1 VSAPP
6 APVAVVTGAN
16 RGIGRAITVALAA
29 AGYTVAASAR
39 DPASLDAT
47 VTAAAAAAAAT
58 AAGQAGGTAV
68 PVACDVC
75 DEASVA
81 ALADRAGQ
89 LGPVRAV
96 VANAGIAGPTAPLHE
111 ITLAD
116 WRETV
121 ATDLDGVFLTFR
133 AFIPAMVE
141 RRGGSLIA
149 ISSMTGKRP
158 LYGRTPYAAAKMGVI
173 GLVRTL
179 ATELGPYDIRVNA
192 VCPGLVAGPR
202 IEAVLARQAAARGI
216 TEEAVRAEADA
227 LSPLRR
233 LVTAEEVA
241 AACVFLASPG
251 SASITGEDLNVA
263 AGVVMY

>member
-1 VSAPP
+1 MSAPP

-39 DPASLDAT
+39 DPSSLAET
-47 VTAAAAAAAAT
+47 VAEADK
-58 AAGQAGGTAV
+58 AGGTAV
-68 PVACDVC
+68 PFGCDVC

-81 ALADRAGQ
+81 DLANRAGQ

-141 RRGGSLIA
+141 RRDGSLIA

-216 TEEAVRAEADA
+216 TEEAVRAEADS

-241 AACVFLASPG
+241 AACVFLASDG

>member
-1 VSAPP
+1 VSTPDN
-6 APVAVVTGAN
+6 PVAVITGAN

-29 AGYTVAASAR
+29 AGFTVAASAR
-39 DPASLDAT
+39 DPASLADT
-47 VTAAAAAAAAT
+47 VKEAD
-58 AAGQAGGTAV
+58 QAGGTAV

-75 DEASVA
+75 DEHSVT
-81 ALADRAGQ
+81 ALARRAEQ

-116 WRETV
+116 WRETI

-133 AFIPAMVE
+133 AFIPAMIE
-141 RRGGSLIA
+141 RRDGSLIA

-158 LYGRTPYAAAKMGVI
+158 LHGRTPYAAAKMGVI

-179 ATELGPYDIRVNA
+179 ADELGPHNVRVNA
-192 VCPGLVAGPR
+192 ICPGAVAGPR
-202 IEAVLARQAAARGI
+202 IDQVLARQAAVRGI
-216 TEEAVRAEADA
+216 TEEEARAQMTA
-227 LSPLRR
+227 LTPLRR
-233 LVTAEEVA
+233 LVQAEEVA
-241 AACVFLASPG
+241 AACVFLASGG
-251 SASITGEDLNVA
+251 SAAITGEDLNVT

>member
-1 VSAPP
+1 VNAPE

-29 AGYTVAASAR
+29 AGCTVAASAR
-39 DPASLDAT
+39 DPASLAET
-47 VTAAAAAAAAT
+47 IAEVE
-58 AAGQAGGTAV
+58 QAGGVAV
-68 PVACDVC
+68 PVGCDVR

-81 ALADRAGQ
+81 SLAGWAGQ
-89 LGPVRAV
+89 LGAVRAV

-116 WRETV
+116 WRETI

-133 AFIPAMVE
+133 AFIPGMIE

-149 ISSMTGKRP
+149 ISSITGKRP

-192 VCPGLVAGPR
+192 ICPGMVAGPR
-202 IEAVLARQAAARGI
+202 IEAVIARQAAARGI
-216 TEEAVRAEADA
+216 TVEEARAEADR

-233 LVTAEEVA
+233 MVTAEEVA
-241 AACVFLASPG
+241 AACVFLASGG
-251 SASITGEDLNVA
+251 SASITGEDLNVT

>member
-1 VSAPP
+1 MSAPP

-47 VTAAAAAAAAT
+47 VAAADK
-58 AAGQAGGTAV
+58 AGGTAV

-81 ALADRAGQ
+81 DLADRAGQ

-111 ITLAD
+111 ISLAD
-116 WRETV
+116 WRETI

-216 TEEAVRAEADA
+216 TEEQARAEADG

-233 LVTAEEVA
+233 MVTAEEVA
-241 AACVFLASPG
+241 AACVFLASGG